1 MGIDGIADAMHQ
13 AFAVRLLVG
22 GQWGQTGFRAHDASR
37 GFATDASS
45 ANITAMT
52 TTDSL
57 AGRTVLITG
66 AAKRIGAALARGF
79 HAAGANVAIHYHR
92 SASEAERLRD
102 ELNTSR
108 KDSAIAT
115 SANLLEVAQL
125 PDIVERTVA
134 AFGRLD
140 VLINN
145 ASSFYPTPVGTI
157 SPAQWQDLMG
167 TNVKAPLFL
176 SQAAAPFL
184 KRANGSIIN
193 MIDIHAQ
200 RPLRNHPV
208 YSTAKAGLAML
219 TKSLARELGPEVRV
233 NGIAPGPILW
243 PEGGIDQALEDEIIS
258 KTVLKRRGSPEDI
271 VRTAL
276 FLAEAPYVTGQIL
289 AVDGG
294 RSI

>member
-1 MGIDGIADAMHQ
+1 
-13 AFAVRLLVG
+13 
-22 GQWGQTGFRAHDASR
+22 
-37 GFATDASS
+37 
-45 ANITAMT
+45 MT
-52 TTDSL
+52 TSDSL
-57 AGRTVLITG
+57 AGRAVLITG

-92 SASEAERLRD
+92 SATEAERLRD

-125 PDIVERTVA
+125 PDIVERTIA

-167 TNVKAPLFL
+167 TNLKAPLFL
-176 SQAAAPFL
+176 SQAAAPLL

-219 TKSLARELGPEVRV
+219 TKSLARELAPEVRV

-243 PEGGIDQALEDEIIS
+243 PEGGIDQALEAEIIS
-258 KTVLKRRGSPEDI
+258 KTVLKRRGSPDDI

-276 FLAEAPYVTGQIL
+276 FLAEATYVTGQIV